1 MMGHS
6 TKCLDLA
13 TYWDSST
20 HRCVSCSIKP
30 GKTHRYEVTPN
41 CGIDDH
47 GGRHERPF
55 RECAS
60 GTFNDGS
67 RADCRPCS
75 LCGPDSS
82 PTRNCSTTSS
92 VCVFYCNLFN
102 FFFLSGMILLAVAV
116 LSVILLAF
124 GSLYNNNYDV
134 LSSPVQ
140 TVLDDLDVLEEL
152 VILLDPETQGKKN
165 TKHLASLCSFPST
178 WITYTYSMR
187 DSKSPLKAVLE
198 GISSKHPDWTVGHL
212 AKLLKQMDRNDAVAV
227 LAKLKQY
234 DQNFF

>member
-30 GKTHRYEVTPN
+30 GYEVTPN

-82 PTRNCSTTSS
+82 PTRNCSTTADTECPPRPSVAVAHTLTVSS
-92 VCVFYCNLFN
+92 CKHTYSSKVKICFLNSLNLNFKHKLVYVSVDCKVTFVYPFLVTISPVLNNNLLYIYHFSFLMQTHPNLTADLKVPTIPAAVCEFKNVTLSAAMMLVFHHIKSLLCVFFIVIYLT
-102 FFFLSGMILLAVAV
+102 FFF
-116 LSVILLAF
+116 
-124 GSLYNNNYDV
+124 Y
-134 LSSPVQ
+134 
-140 TVLDDLDVLEEL
+140 
-152 VILLDPETQGKKN
+152 QG
-165 TKHLASLCSFPST
+165 
-178 WITYTYSMR
+178 
-187 DSKSPLKAVLE
+187 
-198 GISSKHPDWTVGHL
+198 
-212 AKLLKQMDRNDAVAV
+212 
-227 LAKLKQY
+227 
-234 DQNFF
+234 

>member
-13 TYWDSST
+13 TYWNSST

-30 GKTHRYEVTPN
+30 GYEVTPN

-67 RADCRPCS
+67 RADCRACS

-82 PTRNCSTTSS
+82 PMRNCSTTADTEW
-92 VCVFYCNLFN
+92 
-102 FFFLSGMILLAVAV
+102 MILLAVAV

-134 LSSPVQ
+134 LSAPVQ